1 MTYPAEWDVV
11 TAPADLADECGG
23 RGDGPAL
30 AVSPAHLEHLR
41 TSGLTDA
48 TIADAR
54 LRTVRDGERIANL
67 LGWKRWGKRNGSVLA
82 FPYFPPGETAAAFCR
97 VRPTRPIV
105 FKREDGEKDVRKYV
119 QPSGVPLIPYFAPM
133 AVADRRLL
141 DVTRPCVWLE
151 GEKKLLLVVQL
162 GHAAVGGAGVDCFH
176 DAMAKKSG
184 EARRLHPLA
193 LEHVALGRGRR
204 HVLLF
209 DNDAHSNP
217 EVMEAARRLTWYL
230 RQAGANGEIILATP
244 PPGDAKGVDDLYV
257 ARGGGDAGA
266 AAVAALIDGPGV
278 ALEPLEPRRPKRQ
291 RAKGQPKKAQPPHPS
306 PADITDVELSDRL
319 VKAADGELRFCDELG
334 GWFEWA
340 GTHWQRDRRKRH
352 RELAKSVAKDL
363 AREAAET
370 SEKRLFDAAKRA
382 GSASG
387 VSGLLKL
394 AESAPQII
402 FTADDVDRDPWLLNC
417 ANGTL
422 NLRTGDLRPHRRE
435 DLITKV
441 SPAPFRP
448 DAAAPTFESF
458 LEEIQPDPEV
468 RSYLARLFGYAAIG
482 AVREHVLGVFWGPG
496 ANGKSVLA
504 ECVRAALGEYAK
516 PGPSSLIVQAGNH
529 EVHPTDV
536 ASCLGSRLVLVHETK
551 KGAVFD
557 ASKVKVLTGGDQL
570 TARYMHQDFITFD
583 PTHTLLMLSNYKPE
597 LDGGDSAI
605 WRRIQLVPF
614 DVVIPKERQDRD
626 LAARIKASEL
636 DGVLRWIVEGAVEWQ
651 RRGLD
656 PPAAVLKQT
665 AAYRDDE
672 NAVFR
677 FLRSCCLLNPD
688 LKTQGSVLFEAFRA
702 WCDDDGARAGNPNQF
717 AKELRALGYGK
728 TTRGGRVFYC
738 GIGLTADTQND
749 PRAYAD

>member
-1 MTYPAEWDVV
+1 ATAPAARCPVAAGAGKRVTYPAEWDEVN
-11 TAPADLADECGG
+11 ASPAELARECGG
-23 RGDGPAL
+23 RDDGARL
-30 AVSPAHLEHLR
+30 DVAAEHLEHLR

-48 TIADAR
+48 TIASAG
-54 LRTVRDGERIANL
+54 LRTVRDRKRIAKL

-82 FPYFPPGETAAAFCR
+82 FPYFPPGESSAAFCR

-105 FKREDGEKDVRKYV
+105 FERDDGSEDVRKYV

-141 DVTRPCVWLE
+141 DHERPCVWLE

-162 GHAAVGGAGVDCFH
+162 GYAAVGAAGVDCFH
-176 DAMAKKSG
+176 DAAAKRSG

-209 DNDAHSNP
+209 DNDAHDNP
-217 EVMEAARRLTWYL
+217 EVMEAARRLAWYL
-230 RQAGANGEIILATP
+230 RQAGADGEIVLATP
-244 PPGDAKGVDDLYV
+244 PPGDAKGIDDFYV
-257 ARGGGDAGA
+257 ARGGGEPGA

-278 ALEPLEPRRPKRQ
+278 ALEPLEPGRPKRK

-370 SEKRLFDAAKRA
+370 FDKRLFDAAKRA

-387 VSGLLKL
+387 VAGLLKL
-394 AESAPQII
+394 AESAPQLV
-402 FTADDVDRDPWLLNC
+402 FTSDDVDRDPWLLNC

-422 NLRTGDLRPHRRE
+422 NLRTGDLRPHQRE
-435 DLITKV
+435 DLITRA
-441 SPAPFRP
+441 SPAPFDP
-448 DAAAPTFESF
+448 TATAPTFERF
-458 LEEIQPDPEV
+458 LAEIQPDPEV
-468 RSYLARLFGYAAIG
+468 RAYLARLFGCAAAG
-482 AVREHVLGVFWGPG
+482 VVRDHVLGVFWGPG

-504 ECVRAALGEYAK
+504 ECVMAALGEYAK
-516 PGPSSLIVQAGNH
+516 AGPSSLVVQSGNH

-536 ASCLGSRLVLVHETK
+536 ASCVGSRLVLVHETK

-557 ASKVKVLTGGDQL
+557 ASKVKL
-570 TARYMHQDFITFD
+570 
-583 PTHTLLMLSNYKPE
+583 
-597 LDGGDSAI
+597 
-605 WRRIQLVPF
+605 RIS
-614 DVVIPKERQDRD
+614 RD
-626 LAARIKASEL
+626 LI
-636 DGVLRWIVEGAVEWQ
+636 
-651 RRGLD
+651 
-656 PPAAVLKQT
+656 T
-665 AAYRDDE
+665 
-672 NAVFR
+672 R
-677 FLRSCCLLNPD
+677 FAI
-688 LKTQGSVLFEAFRA
+688 T
-702 WCDDDGARAGNPNQF
+702 
-717 AKELRALGYGK
+717 
-728 TTRGGRVFYC
+728 
-738 GIGLTADTQND
+738 
-749 PRAYAD
+749 